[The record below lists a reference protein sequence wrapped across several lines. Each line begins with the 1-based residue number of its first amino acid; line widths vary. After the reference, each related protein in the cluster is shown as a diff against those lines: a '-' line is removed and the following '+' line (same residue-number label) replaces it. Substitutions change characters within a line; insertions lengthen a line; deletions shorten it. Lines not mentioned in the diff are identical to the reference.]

1 MRRDLFETL
10 AKMIGCI
17 YISDLL
23 FIEDPNDI
31 TSAIKAIDV
40 EDFDVIQ
47 WNDALNYFTGS
58 TVKFDNSF
66 QAKMCLLNSKINTK
80 RAEQTT
86 G

>member
-10 AKMIGCI
+10 AKMIGCV

-23 FIEDPNDI
+23 FVEDTSDI
-31 TSAIKAIDV
+31 TSAIKAIDA
-40 EDFDVIQ
+40 EDFDVVQ